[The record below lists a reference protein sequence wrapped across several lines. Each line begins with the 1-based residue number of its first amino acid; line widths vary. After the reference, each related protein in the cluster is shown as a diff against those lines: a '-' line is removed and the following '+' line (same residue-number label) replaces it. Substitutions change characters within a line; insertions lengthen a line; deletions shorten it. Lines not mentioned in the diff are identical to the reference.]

1 MLAFRELCR
10 PLRSAG
16 VHLVET
22 RLESRVRLAAII
34 AVMIKSLAQELLDQ
48 RILNRN
54 DLVVVAVSGG
64 ADSMALLHLL
74 RELNSTVNWELRL
87 HVAHLNHQLRIDDAD
102 DDAAFVQAACDDL
115 SLSCTIEVRDIAARA
130 AEEGI
135 GIEEL
140 ARRERYLFFERVCLN
155 VGAKT
160 VAVAHHAD
168 DNAETILHRI
178 LRGTGLRGLAGISRR
193 RAISPA
199 SDISVTRPLL
209 NFTRQQIREYLAS
222 AGIAFREDKTNESNE
237 PMRNRIRNVIL
248 PALTKDVNPQVRD
261 ALTRLGS
268 QARWLEEFLGETVQ
282 RTFDTLVV
290 SRNDQTLTL
299 NAGAMAKKSRIVQ
312 TELVRLAYA
321 SFGLGE
327 QDLAFNHL
335 VSALDLI
342 ADPASGRQT
351 QLPGGMTIEKRYHQL
366 IFSLPSDQPREALA
380 PQVAI
385 HLPGKTSLPIRAMEI
400 DCEIQELA
408 SGEIQKLRRTPGRLH
423 EVVDLDVIRAPL
435 VVRSRRVGDRFFPLG
450 APGSKSVADFLADE
464 KVDPALRPH
473 ITMLCDQL
481 GPIWLVGYRID
492 DRAKLTSLTKRALH
506 LKARSISQ

>member
-1 MLAFRELCR
+1 
-10 PLRSAG
+10 
-16 VHLVET
+16 
-22 RLESRVRLAAII
+22 
-34 AVMIKSLAQELLDQ
+34 MIKSLAQELLDQ
-48 RILNRN
+48 RILGRE
-54 DLVVVAVSGG
+54 DSVVVAVSGG

-74 RELNSTVNWELRL
+74 LALNATTDWKLRL
-87 HVAHLNHQLRIDDAD
+87 HVAHLNHQLRKEDAD
-102 DDAAFVQAACDDL
+102 EDAAFVQAVCDDL
-115 SLSCTIEVRDIAARA
+115 SLPCTIETRDIAARA
-130 AEEGI
+130 EAEGI

-140 ARRERYLFFERVCLN
+140 ARRERYTFFERVCLK
-155 VGAKT
+155 VGAKV

-178 LRGTGLRGLAGISRR
+178 LRGTGLRGLAGIPRR
-193 RAISPA
+193 RSISPA
-199 SDISVTRPLL
+199 SDIFVARPVLHL
-209 NFTRQQIREYLAS
+209 NRKFLRDYLAD
-222 AGIAFREDKTNESNE
+222 AGIAFREDKSNQSNE

-248 PALTKDVNPQVRD
+248 PMLANEVNPQVHD

-282 RTFDTLVV
+282 RTFDTLVI

-299 NAGAMAKKSRIVQ
+299 NADVMARKSRIVQ

-351 QLPGGMTIEKRYHQL
+351 QLPGGMTIEKRYRQL
-366 IFSLPSDQPREALA
+366 IFSLPSDQPRETIA

-385 HLPGKTSLPIRAMEI
+385 HLPGKTLLPLRALELECVI
-400 DCEIQELA
+400 EEVAACEIPR
-408 SGEIQKLRRTPGRLH
+408 LRRTASSMH
-423 EVVDLDVIRAPL
+423 EYVDLDAVRAPL

-450 APGSKSVADFLADE
+450 APGSKTIADFLADE
-464 KVDPALRPH
+464 KVAPAARQSVV
-473 ITMLCDQL
+473 ILCDQL

-492 DRAKLTSLTKRALH
+492 DRVKLTSLSKRVLH
-506 LKARSISQ
+506 LQARSIS